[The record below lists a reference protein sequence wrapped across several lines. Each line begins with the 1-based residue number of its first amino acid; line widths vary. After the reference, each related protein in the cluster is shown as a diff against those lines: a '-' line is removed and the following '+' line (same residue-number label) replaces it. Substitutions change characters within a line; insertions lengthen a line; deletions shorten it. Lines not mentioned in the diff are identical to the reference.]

1 MHLIFSPKCF
11 RTHNLYLCLPIK
23 LLLSCN
29 RHTIVNQLSGSVCD
43 LACACVCACAPGRAL
58 ELITGKILSLLTLI
72 DSAVVLRSRLMQRQ
86 ILPRGNRLTLA
97 DSQPT
102 GLIHLITCPLFERLP
117 PNTLNREALLIL
129 CDDIIPAVNVA
140 YFSFFGKKKKI
151 KIPIRLL
158 KKKKIP
164 AGSGAGRMGLD
175 VTEII
180 SSLFPGKRTQKVF
193 LFGQTVMAATL
204 VESVR
209 VGGVGKGAASCV
221 VFVFP
226 AYSGVNRRP
235 AVSARLCCHNTS
247 RLPPPEPPP
256 TTNLLSGCMQWCCR
270 AEPHPLA
277 IAHHRARLRAK
288 DRNPV
293 GLLLTLRLTLRLTL
307 QVISSVSCK
316 KPGLSNHTVISAE

>member
-1 MHLIFSPKCF
+1 M
-11 RTHNLYLCLPIK
+11 
-23 LLLSCN
+23 
-29 RHTIVNQLSGSVCD
+29 
-43 LACACVCACAPGRAL
+43 
-58 ELITGKILSLLTLI
+58 
-72 DSAVVLRSRLMQRQ
+72 
-86 ILPRGNRLTLA
+86 
-97 DSQPT
+97 
-102 GLIHLITCPLFERLP
+102 
-117 PNTLNREALLIL
+117 

-140 YFSFFGKKKKI
+140 YFSFFGKKI

-209 VGGVGKGAASCV
+209 VGGGEG
-221 VFVFP
+221 
-226 AYSGVNRRP
+226 GRR
-235 AVSARLCCHNTS
+235 AVLCLCFQRTVESTGGQWCLRGSAVTTHPVSLLQTPPHLPHPPP
-247 RLPPPEPPP
+247 LPPP
-256 TTNLLSGCMQWCCR
+256 THSNLLSRCMQWCCR